1 MRGVSGPSEAVMVPA
16 GDDLQIIC
24 RVTVAGRRSEQE
36 LWRKSCRENWR
47 ANEGEYCQSLSI
59 GIRWMTTGRETQGE
73 QRISL

>member
-1 MRGVSGPSEAVMVPA
+1 MRVVSGPSEAVMDTGGGIHMWYP
-16 GDDLQIIC
+16 
-24 RVTVAGRRSEQE
+24 VTVAGRRSEQE

-47 ANEGEYCQSLSI
+47 PNEGEYCQSLSI